1 MWGRS
6 SRPGNEVRNDEV
18 APRQPILQP
27 SIQSQPTRNSKIN
40 PTADSPTGLGG
51 YDTPAES
58 ASVSG
63 SNDTESSVE
72 SDSESDSSSN
82 SSSSDS
88 EDDQPKLKLADAST
102 SSSATNATKPIVP
115 APSKPICKF
124 FAQQGRCKFNDRC
137 RFAHVG
143 PDGSF
148 VDISAQSEGQ
158 RPAPQQE
165 KKKQPRQPP
174 ARKPNPFERPSM
186 LGAVR
191 IYFIPF
197 CLGNRPS

>member
-1 MWGRS
+1 MRGRS
-6 SRPGNEVRNDEV
+6 SRPGNGVRNDEV
-18 APRQPILQP
+18 APGHPIVQP
-27 SIQSQPTRNSKIN
+27 SIQSQPTQNGKIK
-40 PTADSPTGLGG
+40 PTADSLTGLSG

-63 SNDTESSVE
+63 STDTGSSIE

-82 SSSSDS
+82 SSSDS
-88 EDDQPKLKLADAST
+88 EDDQPKQKLADAST
-102 SSSATNATKPIVP
+102 SSPPTNTTKLIVL

-137 RFAHVG
+137 RFAHVA
-143 PDGSF
+143 PDGSS
-148 VDISAQSEGQ
+148 VDTPAQSENQ

-174 ARKPNPFERPSM
+174 PRKPNPFERPSM

-191 IYFIPF
+191 LYFIPF